1 MYEMIS
7 SLRPYF
13 FSLREVDKNVS
24 LDIKIPGRW
33 KIENVQLIA
42 GQYKTLSLKIQ
53 DKNDKNQL
61 ISLISIATEDG
72 YETVRT
78 CALEI
83 IKFNNELEE
92 KELLFKEKV
101 KELEM
106 LFKKESL
113 YKLKDITFIQE
124 NGGETKEGISL
135 TETGN

>member
-1 MYEMIS
+1 MIS